1 MNRLWNQ
8 VTETG
13 QRLARR
19 LNPQRNRYAL
29 TSLLLLLLLAGQ
41 VSLAFA
47 QGGTGVPILDQ
58 LLDLI
63 DQYKLGIAMLGLA
76 VIAVGFL
83 ARPIA
88 PEWSANNRSAI
99 ASMVI
104 GGVLLTMLPTIAAA
118 IVGG

>member
-1 MNRLWNQ
+1 MNTFWNH
-8 VTETG
+8 TTKI
-13 QRLARR
+13 ARR
-19 LNPQRNRYAL
+19 LNPQHNRWVLTAL
-29 TSLLLLLLLAGQ
+29 LLSLLLVGQ
-41 VSLAFA
+41 INFAFA
-47 QGGTGVPILDQ
+47 QSGIPIIDQ

-63 DQYKLGIAMLGLA
+63 EQYKLGIAMVGVA
-76 VIAVGFL
+76 VIALGLL

-104 GGVLLTMLPTIAAA
+104 GGILLMMLPTIAGA

>member
-1 MNRLWNQ
+1 MNKLWNQ
-8 VTETG
+8 TA
-13 QRLARR
+13 QSIHK
-19 LNPQRNRYAL
+19 LNPQYNRWTLMA
-29 TSLLLLLLLAGQ
+29 LLLSLLLAGQ
-41 VSLAFA
+41 IGFAFA
-47 QGGTGVPILDQ
+47 QGTGVPILDQ

-63 DQYKLGIAMLGLA
+63 DQYKLGIAMIG
-76 VIAVGFL
+76 IAVVAIGFL

-88 PEWSANNRSAI
+88 PQWSADNRSAI